1 MPTTEKIESTIE
13 NWEDEVLGADDRFA
27 KPSEELTSPL
37 ADDMLGLQAISIRL
51 QRSMISDM
59 KEISKYNGL
68 SGYQPLMR
76 RVLNRF
82 VEAEMKKIAR
92 DIMSKQEAHEAT
104 IAAEAK
110 REELA
115 TQKCA

>member
-1 MPTTEKIESTIE
+1 MSTQKKIDSTVE
-13 NWEDEVLGADDRFA
+13 NWEKEVLGADIRTA
-27 KPSEELTSPL
+27 NRSELTSSL
-37 ADDMLGLQAISIRL
+37 GDEMLGLQAISIRL
-51 QRSMISDM
+51 EKSMISDM

-92 DIMSKQEAHEAT
+92 DIMSKQEAHEAN